1 MRSGKSNMT
10 CQRRASRHAARKI
23 HSPIEMIS
31 PNSSASGM
39 KKSGAHL
46 GECLANIRGFQNGQV
61 PR

>member
-1 MRSGKSNMT
+1 
-10 CQRRASRHAARKI
+10 
-23 HSPIEMIS
+23 MIS